1 SGPPRRVDD
10 APSLGEV
17 GLGWVVPAPPHALA
31 VPAAG
36 NEPSHVGN
44 PVHDQAIGPG
54 PRRRLRCGRTGDA
67 SDARVALCCWHASVP
82 PLAARSLILTQEA
95 WVGRVSG
102 TSQPQPTPAD
112 LVKHEARRHSEVEA

>member
-54 PRRRLRCGRTGDA
+54 PRRRLRCSRTGDA

-82 PLAARSLILTQEA
+82 PLAAPGLLFGPEG
-95 WVGRVSG
+95 WGGRVTRG
-102 TSQPQPTPAD
+102 SQPQPIPAG
-112 LVKHEARRHSEVEA
+112 LVKN